1 MVLGHDPRLTRLLNG
16 FFAGEQTERDELAS
30 LVYGEL
36 HRIAGAAL
44 AGAGRRATLQPTGLV
59 NEAWI
64 RLCER
69 GGSFGNRRRFFAFA
83 ARIMRSVLVD
93 HARRRGAQKRGGEL
107 DRITISALA
116 DAAGGNEL
124 DFVALHEA
132 LERLKGLD
140 QDLHDLVE
148 LRFFSGLSHE
158 ETAELLGV
166 SLSTVER
173 RWRLARA
180 WLRGELG
187 A

>member
-1 MVLGHDPRLTRLLNG
+1 VLGHDPSLTRLLNG
-16 FFAGEQTERDELAS
+16 FFAGDKERRDELAE

-44 AGAGRRATLQPTGLV
+44 AGPGRHATLEPTGLV
-59 NEAWI
+59 HEAWI
-64 RLCER
+64 RLSDR

-83 ARIMRSVLVD
+83 ARVMHSVLVD

-107 DRITISALA
+107 ARITLTDVA
-116 DAAGGNEL
+116 DDGGGAEL
-124 DFVALHEA
+124 DFVELHEA
-132 LERLKGLD
+132 LERLKELD

-148 LRFFSGLSHE
+148 LRFFSGLSQE
-158 ETAELLGV
+158 EIGELLDV
-166 SLSTVER
+166 SLSTIER